1 MSEQPTD
8 AGGDWRR
15 QRGRGRSGRPQEP
28 EAPDGEVVEDDETD
42 DAEAGSRTLF
52 SFLEPSLNAIGSFG
66 APLVIAGVV
75 AMGAGAVLVAF
86 VSSMRLYGYIS
97 LGFGVALIALIG
109 LISLSSV
116 VAAFISRTGRYGV
129 NSLIMLAAFLGIVIV
144 ANAVSFGNNA
154 RIDVTATNQYS
165 LAERTRELLKGLEQ
179 DVEIIAFYKG
189 EVSLG
194 PQGNPEA
201 AYQLLNREAKVVE
214 TFREFRAARPTR
226 VETELVDPDLNPQR
240 VNQYFGTTPLAFVNE
255 AIVVKLKDG
264 DAQSVIQPRDASYS
278 HVEQDLVT
286 SLLLVT
292 GKEQKA
298 IYFLSGHGERS
309 ANNTGSDGYSETRV
323 GLEQDNYRVETLRW
337 GPNETDVT
345 VPEDAALLVIARP
358 TNDMPDAHAEVLHL
372 YMQGKNPDG
381 SDRQQAGRLIFL
393 AEPDTPDTFRQLL
406 VLWGVIVREGYI
418 HDEAASLPDNP
429 QNLQF
434 TVFDDTNMPPQLAFF
449 INQQISDARSYQ
461 ELWKALLGITAPKGR
476 SLGQVTMPGTTALD
490 IRHDGNPQRQL
501 VPLAISSDASY
512 LIDELDREEVRTGE
526 GEDLDPQGPFPLMV
540 FHRSPGQLAGE
551 NSPQPSVLPENQIAQ
566 MFVLGD
572 SDFLANSFY
581 ERGGGADLFLN
592 SVNYLVGD
600 HALVSLRPK
609 ALTVREFNVDR
620 NEENFVKFTSWLL
633 LPGLMGLMAAMVWW
647 VRR

>member
-1 MSEQPTD
+1 MSEQSTD
-8 AGGDWRR
+8 TGGDWRR
-15 QRGRGRSGRPQEP
+15 RRQRSRPARSGDTDALDQEAI
-28 EAPDGEVVEDDETD
+28 EGEDSGEGELT
-42 DAEAGSRTLF
+42 SRTLF

-75 AMGAGAVLVAF
+75 AMVAGAVLVAF
-86 VSSMRLYGYIS
+86 VSSMRIYGFIS
-97 LGFGVALIALIG
+97 LGFGVALLVLVG

-144 ANAVSFGNNA
+144 ANAVSFGNSA

-165 LAERTRELLKGLEQ
+165 LAERTEQLLDNLDQ
-179 DVEIIAFYKG
+179 DIEIIAFYKG

-194 PQGNPEA
+194 PQGNPDV

-226 VETELVDPDLNPQR
+226 IDTSLVDPDVNPQR
-240 VNQYFGTTPLAFVNE
+240 VNQYFGSTPIAFVNE
-255 AIVVKLKDG
+255 SIVVRLKDG
-264 DAQSVIQPRDASYS
+264 DVQNVIQPRDASYS
-278 HVEQDLVT
+278 HLEQDLVT

-292 GKEQKA
+292 GQEQKA

-309 ANNTGSDGYSETRV
+309 VSNSGSDGFSETRI

-337 GPNETDVT
+337 GINETDVT
-345 VPEDAALLVIARP
+345 IPEDAAVLVIARP
-358 TNDMPDAHAEVLHL
+358 TNELPDAHGEALHL
-372 YMQGKNPDG
+372 YLQGKNPDG

-393 AEPDTPDTFRQLL
+393 GEPDTPDSFRQLL
-406 VLWGVIVREGYI
+406 ALWGVIVREGYI
-418 HDEAASLPDNP
+418 YDEAASLPDTP

-461 ELWKALLGITAPKGR
+461 ELWRALLGITAPKGR

-501 VPLAISSDASY
+501 VPLAISSEASY
-512 LIDELDREEVRTGE
+512 LIDELDREEVRKGE
-526 GEDLDPQGPFPLMV
+526 GEDGDPIGPFPLMV
-540 FHRSPGQLAGE
+540 FHRSPGQLSLDGTGE
-551 NSPQPSVLPENQIAQ
+551 RSALPENRIAQ
-566 MFVLGD
+566 IFVLGD
-572 SDFLANSFY
+572 SDFMANSFY

-600 HALVSLRPK
+600 HSLVSLRPK

-620 NEENFVKFTSWLL
+620 NQENFVKFTSWLL

-647 VRR
+647 IRR